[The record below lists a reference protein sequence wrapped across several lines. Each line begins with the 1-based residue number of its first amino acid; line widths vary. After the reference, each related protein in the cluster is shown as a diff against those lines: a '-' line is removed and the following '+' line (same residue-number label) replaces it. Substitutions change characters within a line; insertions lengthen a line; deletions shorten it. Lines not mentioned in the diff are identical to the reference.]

1 VNGARQ
7 LLARLLERAAAT
19 AVLCAPICAQTQWI
33 ADGPHRGLPSP
44 EAAWRPYDQD
54 LAHPA
59 NRIFASTFL
68 VELVPAEVGAA
79 LPAEAE
85 NATAHGA
92 DARHFGKRPGEE
104 RDRRLFG
111 GDALQ
116 LPRESFSEAESKA
129 LLAALEELRG
139 EPLAALRTSTFA
151 CVWLQNDILRLARR
165 LLDTDANPELL
176 APLLDAA
183 RRLAFPRAQL
193 LDSGLATF
201 STKDLAAIEPGIDPE
216 KIVEVERRSTRLFD
230 AERSLLWS
238 RVFFHWPGNDGRDF
252 AAELAAIAK
261 GEAPKVPT
269 DARAI
274 LVQGIVA
281 LDDRGAPC
289 ATPLAIDVRLQ
300 QFVGAADP
308 AAAKATTTHDGV
320 DFRMFWLSRET
331 LRTKGGA
338 VTLRDFREV
347 GDEDQVL
354 FRDYGT
360 LKHTTVGAQC
370 TLCHRVS
377 GTPEPELAGFPL
389 LRKTAQPR
397 VASSPTARLELA
409 EREFVKFLA
418 ALASA
423 AKRSSVTTR

>member
-1 VNGARQ
+1 MSRRRLVAE
-7 LLARLLERAAAT
+7 LLTAAAAT
-19 AVLCAPICAQTQWI
+19 AALAASLGAQSQWI
-33 ADGPHRGLPSP
+33 AEGPQRGLPSP
-44 EAAWRPYDQD
+44 TAAWLPYDED

-59 NRIFASTFL
+59 NRIFAAAFL

-85 NATAHGA
+85 NAARHGA

-116 LPRESFSEAESKA
+116 MPRESFPEAESKA
-129 LLAALEELRG
+129 LLAALDGLRG
-139 EPLAALRTSTFA
+139 EPLEAVRKSTLA
-151 CVWLQNDILRLARR
+151 CVWLQNDVLRLARR

-183 RRLAFPRAQL
+183 RRLALPRARL
-193 LDSGLATF
+193 LDLGIETF
-201 STKDLAAIEPGIDPE
+201 SPRDVTAVEPTIDPARL
-216 KIVEVERRSTRLFD
+216 VEVERRSTRLFD
-230 AERSLLWS
+230 AERTLLWS
-238 RVFFHWPGNDGRDF
+238 RVFFDWPEGKGRAF
-252 AAELAAIAK
+252 ADELAAIAA
-261 GEAPKVPT
+261 GSEPSVPVG
-269 DARAI
+269 ARAI

-289 ATPLAIDVRLQ
+289 ATPLAIDVRIQ
-300 QFVGAADP
+300 QFLGASNQE
-308 AAAKATTTHDGV
+308 AAKSTTTRDGV
-320 DFRMFWLSRET
+320 DFRVFWLARET
-331 LRTKGGA
+331 LRTKGDS
-338 VTLRDFREV
+338 VSLRDFREV
-347 GDEDQVL
+347 GDDDQVL

-397 VASSPTARLELA
+397 VASSPTARLEVA

-418 ALASA
+418 TLASA
-423 AKRSSVTTR
+423 AKRNSVTTR

>member
-1 VNGARQ
+1 M
-7 LLARLLERAAAT
+7 AAAT
-19 AVLCAPICAQTQWI
+19 AAFTTALGAQSQWI
-33 ADGPHRGLPSP
+33 AEGPQRGLPSP
-44 EAAWRPYDQD
+44 TAAWRPYDED

-59 NRIFASTFL
+59 NRIFAAAFL
-68 VELVPAEVGAA
+68 VELVPAEVGLA

-85 NATAHGA
+85 NAARHGA

-111 GDALQ
+111 GDGLQ
-116 LPRESFSEAESKA
+116 LPRESFPEAESKA
-129 LLAALEELRG
+129 LLAALDGLRG
-139 EPLAALRTSTFA
+139 EPLEAMRKTTFA
-151 CVWLQNDILRLARR
+151 CVRLQNDILRLARR

-183 RRLAFPRAQL
+183 RRLALPRSQL

-201 STKDLAAIEPGIDPE
+201 APTDLADVEPTIDPSRL
-216 KIVEVERRSTRLFD
+216 VEVERRSTRLFD
-230 AERSLLWS
+230 AEHTLLWS
-238 RVFFHWPGNDGRDF
+238 RVFFDWPEGKGRAF
-252 AAELAAIAK
+252 AEELAAIAA
-261 GEAPKVPT
+261 GSAPSVPAG
-269 DARAI
+269 ARAI

-300 QFVGAADP
+300 QFVGVTDP
-308 AAAKATTTHDGV
+308 AAAKATTTRDGV
-320 DFRMFWLSRET
+320 DFRVFWLARET
-331 LRTKGGA
+331 LRTKGGR
-338 VTLRDFREV
+338 VSLRDFREV
-347 GDEDQVL
+347 GDDDQVL

-389 LRKTAQPR
+389 LRKTAQSR

-418 ALASA
+418 TLASA
-423 AKRSSVTTR
+423 AKRDSVTTR

>member
-1 VNGARQ
+1 MRSASR
-7 LLARLLERAAAT
+7 LLAIAASIGLAAA
-19 AVLCAPICAQTQWI
+19 PIAAQQRWI
-33 ADGPHRGLPSP
+33 ANGPDRGLPAP
-44 EAAWRPYDQD
+44 EAKWLPYDAD

-85 NATAHGA
+85 NAAAHGA

-116 LPRESFSEAESKA
+116 LPRESFSAAESKE
-129 LLAALEELRG
+129 LIAALESLRG
-139 EPLAALRTSTFA
+139 EPLAALRKSTFA

-176 APLLDAA
+176 APLLSAA
-183 RRLAFPRAQL
+183 RDLALPRAQL
-193 LDSGLATF
+193 LDSELATF
-201 STKDLAAIEPGIDPE
+201 SPKDLAAVEPTIDPGRL
-216 KIVEVERRSTRLFD
+216 VEVERRSTRLFD
-230 AERSLLWS
+230 AERTLLWS
-238 RVFFHWPGNDGRDF
+238 RVFFQWPDTDGRDF
-252 AAELAAIAK
+252 TEELAAIAA
-261 GEAPKVPT
+261 GSEPKVPAG
-269 DARAI
+269 ARAV

-300 QFVGAADP
+300 QFVGDADP
-308 AAAKATTTHDGV
+308 SAAMATTTRDGV
-320 DFRMFWLSRET
+320 DFRVLWLERET
-331 LRTKGGA
+331 LRTKGGR
-338 VTLRDFREV
+338 VSLRDFREV
-347 GDEDQVL
+347 DDEDQVL
-354 FRDYGT
+354 FRDYGS

-397 VASSPTARLELA
+397 VASSPVARLELA

-423 AKRSSVTTR
+423 AKRKSVTTR